1 MILFNKTTGNITV
14 YSLKKNDDTHIPN
27 QQLCTNIAFFYDFLS
42 QKKSLSQ
49 GRLNLELGR
58 ELGYIG

>member
-1 MILFNKTTGNITV
+1 MTDGL
-14 YSLKKNDDTHIPN
+14 SKKR
-27 QQLCTNIAFFYDFLS
+27 